1 VLLTPHPYRA
11 KLYFLNGDGKWLD
24 VGTGYFRCLLD
35 REETEYYMQIV
46 SEENMQGNSI
56 PFGETQADEDSAK
69 NRPIEIE
76 AD

>member
-1 VLLTPHPYRA
+1 LTPHAYRA

-56 PFGETQADEDSAK
+56 PFGETAADDDK
-69 NRPIEIE
+69 NKIGSIEIE